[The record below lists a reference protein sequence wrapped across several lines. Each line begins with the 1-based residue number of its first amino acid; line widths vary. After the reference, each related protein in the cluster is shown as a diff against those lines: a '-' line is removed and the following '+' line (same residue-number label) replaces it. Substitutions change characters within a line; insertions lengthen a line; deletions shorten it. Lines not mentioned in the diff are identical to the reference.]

1 MVCQAGD
8 TNYFSFLVNGLRYLS
23 TLWLGR
29 NYLLGASVHRDLP
42 LFHLRDQFYDL
53 YFLEQKCQE
62 WLMLTLKSIQHS
74 HWITSCFLGHVIVS
88 AEILT
93 TYISWQVLIFDYC
106 KNKGKT
112 FFLQSFIYYK
122 LLSTRQ
128 SARCWGHELEMK
140 SVVHTT
146 TELKI

>member
-53 YFLEQKCQE
+53 YFLEQNKVRFGWNSNGRSIRVEVEGIREGSFRFKQYQTQK
-62 WLMLTLKSIQHS
+62 MLAQY
-74 HWITSCFLGHVIVS
+74 S
-88 AEILT
+88 ALDEAHPLD
-93 TYISWQVLIFDYC
+93 LP
-106 KNKGKT
+106 
-112 FFLQSFIYYK
+112 
-122 LLSTRQ
+122 R
-128 SARCWGHELEMK
+128 R
-140 SVVHTT
+140 
-146 TELKI
+146 

>member
-1 MVCQAGD
+1 MRMNIGTFHWLQYIDSACPVPAPLVLISTYFFFFFSSPDDHISQAQPILFNCLFCWLSIWLRAVGKMVCQAGD

-74 HWITSCFLGHVIVS
+74 H
-88 AEILT
+88 
-93 TYISWQVLIFDYC
+93 
-106 KNKGKT
+106 
-112 FFLQSFIYYK
+112 
-122 LLSTRQ
+122 
-128 SARCWGHELEMK
+128 
-140 SVVHTT
+140 
-146 TELKI
+146 

>member
-1 MVCQAGD
+1 MGMNIGTFYWLQYIDSACPVPAPLVLISTHFFFFFHLLMIISHRYSQSYSIVFFCWLSIWLRAVGKMVCQAGD

-23 TLWLGR
+23 TLWSGR

-74 HWITSCFLGHVIVS
+74 H
-88 AEILT
+88 
-93 TYISWQVLIFDYC
+93 
-106 KNKGKT
+106 
-112 FFLQSFIYYK
+112 
-122 LLSTRQ
+122 
-128 SARCWGHELEMK
+128 
-140 SVVHTT
+140 
-146 TELKI
+146 